1 MNKIYWTLFI
11 HNEWRLYMAATENGL
26 SYVGSQGKP
35 YEEMEAWLTKRFPKH
50 ELIESEKSLTPYM
63 NELKEYIEGTRR
75 EFAMQ
80 VDLKGT
86 DFQLAIWDALT
97 EIPYG
102 EKKSYSQIAELIN
115 NPTAVR
121 AVGAAIGANPV
132 LIAIP
137 CHRVVAKNGALTGYR
152 GGLEMK
158 VKLLTLENGEE

>member
-26 SYVGSQGKP
+26 SYVGSQGKS

-50 ELIESEKSLTPYM
+50 EMVESEKALTPYM
-63 NELKEYIEGTRR
+63 NELKEYLEGNRR
-75 EFAMQ
+75 EFAMR

-86 DFQLAIWDALT
+86 EFQLAIWDALT
-97 EIPYG
+97 KIPYG
-102 EKKSYSQIAELIN
+102 KKKSYSQIADLIN

-132 LIAIP
+132 LITIP

-158 VKLLTLENGEE
+158 EKLLTLENGEE

>member
-26 SYVGSQGKP
+26 SYIGSQGKP
-35 YEEMEAWLTKRFPKH
+35 YEEMEAWLSKRFPKY
-50 ELIESEKSLTPYM
+50 ELVEDEKVLTPYM
-63 NELKEYIEGTRR
+63 NELKEYLDGSRR
-75 EFAMQ
+75 EFAMP

-86 DFQLAIWDALT
+86 AFQLAIWDALT
-97 EIPYG
+97 KIPYG
-102 EKKSYSQIAELIN
+102 EKKSYSQIANLIN

-132 LIAIP
+132 LITIP
-137 CHRVVAKNGALTGYR
+137 CHRVVAKSGALTGYR

-158 VKLLTLENGEE
+158 EKLLTLETGER